1 MKGTEWSSVG
11 YRFNTPPPTTGDKLA
26 DDEAEEGVFLRKKGK
41 GEGSVVCA
49 QGLSF
54 DEREREREKPRDR
67 GKRGRGKGN
76 LELGK
81 IPIPSKGTTPK

>member
-54 DEREREREKPRDR
+54 DERKREKPRDR
-67 GKRGRGKGN
+67 GKRGKGKGN
-76 LELGK
+76 LELGN